1 MMQTSNHRPVG
12 NAVLWFGAPLLL
24 VLAACGGPGVTDSP
38 PRLAAVT
45 SEFATSDAPT
55 TVAVTDAPTTSASL
69 TTAARTTAE
78 PTTVPVTSTATP
90 TTLPAL
96 PAGDASALVLATGP
110 VPALAAGTPGK
121 VAVIAVGSFEEHVNS
136 PLVPVM
142 VRNQT
147 SQTVAVDQ
155 VTGIART
162 ADGSL
167 LATGSDQGFQPRVV
181 APGEIAFGFV
191 YFGDL
196 LGVARP
202 AGVTVEV
209 SVVAGPPSAYFMAV
223 TPTEVKENAKGSVS
237 GVFMNSHA
245 TTMSGPIS
253 IDGICVDEAGQLVT
267 EMKSFADQD
276 EVPAGGTGTFTLSGR
291 GALCPGAVLIAGSGY
306 ES

>member
-1 MMQTSNHRPVG
+1 MQTSNYRPVG
-12 NAVLWFGAPLLL
+12 NAVLRVGAPLLL
-24 VLAACGGPGVTDSP
+24 VLAACGGSGATDST
-38 PRLAAVT
+38 PRTAAVT
-45 SEFATSDAPT
+45 SDLATSDAPT
-55 TVAVTDAPTTSASL
+55 TVAVTDNPTTIASL
-69 TTAARTTAE
+69 TTAAPTTAA
-78 PTTVPVTSTATP
+78 PTTVTPTTVTP

-155 VTGIART
+155 VTGIARA

-167 LATGSDQGFQPRVV
+167 LATGSDHGFQPRVV

-191 YFGDL
+191 YFDDL

-209 SVVAGPPSAYFMAV
+209 SVVAGSPSAYFMAV

-237 GVFMNSHA
+237 GVFTNSHA
-245 TTMSGPIS
+245 KTMSGPIS
-253 IDGICVDEAGQLVT
+253 IDGICVDEEGQLVT

-276 EVPAGGTGTFTLSGR
+276 EVPAGGTGTFTLPGR